1 MTESAERPAG
11 PELLVTERTRLRRA
25 REKGR
30 LARSELDAILS
41 TGFVC
46 SLGVV
51 VDGVPMVVPTAYGVV
66 GDTIYIHGSVASRSL
81 VQSPEATVCVNV
93 THVDGIVLA
102 RSVFEHSINYRSAM
116 IYGVPR
122 EVEDPQEKLAGL
134 RAVTEQCAPGQ
145 WDYARQPSRK
155 ELAATTLLALGLDEA
170 SVKMRVGPPDDADG
184 PDGELDIWAGVIPL
198 SVARGGPVPDPA
210 LSSGI
215 AVPPHVSEMGGQEE
229 APDRAASLDDPASGR
244 GSGRPVR

>member
-1 MTESAERPAG
+1 MVESADQISG
-11 PELLVTERTRLRRA
+11 SELLVTERTRLRRA

-30 LARSELDAILS
+30 LARSDLDAILS

-51 VDGVPMVVPTAYGVV
+51 VDGVPMVVPTAYGVA
-66 GDTIYIHGSVASRSL
+66 GDIIYIHGSVASRSL
-81 VQSPEATVCVNV
+81 VQSPEATVCINV

-122 EVEDPQEKLAGL
+122 VVDDPQEKLAGL

-155 ELAATTLLALGLDEA
+155 ELAATALLALGLDEA
-170 SVKMRVGPPDDADG
+170 SVKMRIGPPDDADS
-184 PDGELDIWAGVIPL
+184 PDGELDVWAGVIPL

-210 LSSGI
+210 LPSGI
-215 AVPPHVSEMGGQEE
+215 AVPSHVSRMSGQGEGM
-229 APDRAASLDDPASGR
+229 DGAASLEPASGQR
-244 GSGRPVR
+244 SGPPAR